1 MASALELLLLAEATT
16 PDTQVLQSSPLV
28 NSATLTTLLTAPV
41 AAGGGGYYLRALVGV
56 QANANAGTP
65 QIALALGSGAVVAS
79 AGYGFYYVGG
89 GVGPADTWRTSTGV
103 TFSGPTMVT
112 STFYQLVLEGW
123 ISFSTGGTL
132 LLQAATSVA
141 ADTWNA
147 QQGSLFTVRPV
158 P

>member
-1 MASALELLLLAEATT
+1 MASSLELLLLAQASVT
-16 PDTQVLQSSPLV
+16 DTQVLASNPTI

-41 AAGGGGYYLRALVGV
+41 AAGTGGYYLRALVGV
-56 QANANAGTP
+56 QANASAGTP
-65 QIALALGSGAVVAS
+65 QVALTLGSGAVVAS
-79 AGYGFYYVGG
+79 AGYGFYYIGG
-89 GVGPADTWRTSTGV
+89 GVGPADTWRTSVGI

-112 STFYQLVLEGW
+112 STFYQMVLEGW

-141 ADTWNA
+141 ADTWTA
-147 QQGSLFTVRPV
+147 QQGSLFTMRPL